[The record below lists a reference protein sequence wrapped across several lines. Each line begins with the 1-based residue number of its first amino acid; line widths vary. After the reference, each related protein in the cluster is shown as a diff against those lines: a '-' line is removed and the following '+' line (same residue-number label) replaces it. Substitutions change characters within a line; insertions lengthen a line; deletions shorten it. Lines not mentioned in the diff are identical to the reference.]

1 MIAKLLKSGKASL
14 NITSVSAFCLASA
27 VIAVNAVEFLL
38 SPFTVAATD
47 SRFQDNFYV
56 VAWVFYGRL
65 AQYVFPLLPLC
76 GTLALQWTLA
86 ATDAN

>member
-14 NITSVSAFCLASA
+14 NITSVSAFCLAPA

-56 VAWVFYGRL
+56 VAWVFYGRPGS
-65 AQYVFPLLPLC
+65 VRPLLPLC